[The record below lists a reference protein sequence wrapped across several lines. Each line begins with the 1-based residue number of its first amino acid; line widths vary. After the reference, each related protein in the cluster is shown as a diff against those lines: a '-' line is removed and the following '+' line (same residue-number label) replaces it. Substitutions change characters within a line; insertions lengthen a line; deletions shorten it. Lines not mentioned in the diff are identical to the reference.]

1 MDRPKKPNKKLQN
14 ERELRGWSQQYVAEA
29 LGTDFK
35 RVSAWENGSNTPTPY
50 YRTKLC
56 TLFGKNAREL
66 GFLNDEVL
74 NENSHQETNIK
85 ATDVLPQENRATQ
98 IDIPNDTSPL
108 SQPIHLLIP
117 GYAPVYITIQARE
130 QASAPFNS
138 EGGTFLPVDGQPQV
152 TAYSSHEDT
161 PIPTMRAGSETVNRR
176 DFFRETGRVA
186 VGLIGSELL
195 DRFYRALKK
204 PSTIDE
210 RLLHYLQAHTEDFW
224 RDRHSAVLAS
234 TDLLDYVIEH
244 FQKVTQLLD
253 KPMFTSQRIRL
264 CVIASK
270 TAQLAGHL
278 LFDMGNYIDARQ
290 FHQAAITAAQEVD
303 NHALQATAWARI
315 SFTWTYS
322 GNPSEALRCIEQARR
337 LAIGS
342 TNSTVRAYLAAVE
355 AEIQATFGDST
366 ACLKALDQAEHFED
380 QQHSLED
387 SHWLRFDYS
396 RLAGYKGICFRRLYR
411 PGVPQSASFL
421 MEGQNA
427 LKDALTQLAPTRLQ
441 RQPVLLID
449 LADTYALQGDVEA
462 ACEYATKAIPL
473 IDQIK
478 SRAAS
483 RRLLQLRQALK
494 PWQETQPV
502 QGLDNQMEQYS
513 FLRRHNSEEMSK

>member
-1 MDRPKKPNKKLQN
+1 MNKLKKPNKKLQR
-14 ERELRGWSQQYVAEA
+14 ERELYGWSQARVAEK
-29 LGTDFK
+29 LGTTVK
-35 RVSAWENGSNTPTPY
+35 RVSMWECGDATPDRY
-50 YRTKLC
+50 YQEKLC
-56 TLFGKNAREL
+56 DLFGKNAQEL
-66 GFLNDEVL
+66 GLLDQESGDE
-74 NENSHQETNIK
+74 
-85 ATDVLPQENRATQ
+85 DDPQENSTTQ
-98 IDIPNDTSPL
+98 LDSSNNASSLPHPIQLLVPNG
-108 SQPIHLLIP
+108 Q
-117 GYAPVYITIQARE
+117 PVYVTIQIQQQPPTSSPDE
-130 QASAPFNS
+130 ITKSV
-138 EGGTFLPVDGQPQV
+138 LVDGQAH
-152 TAYSSHEDT
+152 TAAYSSHED
-161 PIPTMRAGSETVNRR
+161 ITMRLGHEAMDRR
-176 DFFRETGRVA
+176 DFLRETGRVA

-210 RLLHYLQAHTEDFW
+210 RLLHYLQTHTESYW
-224 RDRHSAVLAS
+224 RDRHSAALAS

-253 KPMFTSQRIRL
+253 RPMFPSQRIQL

-278 LFDMGNYIDARQ
+278 LFDMGNYIEARQ
-290 FHQAAITAAQEVD
+290 VHQAAIMAAQEVD

-322 GNPSEALRCIEQARR
+322 GSAPEALRCIEQARC

-342 TNSTVRAYLAAVE
+342 ANSTVRAYLAAVE
-355 AEIQATFGDST
+355 AEIQALLGDST

-380 QQHSLED
+380 EQHSLED
-387 SHWLRFDYS
+387 SYWLRFDRS

-411 PGVPQSASFL
+411 PGVPQTASFL

-427 LKDALTQLAPTRLQ
+427 LKDALAQLAPTRVQ

-449 LADTYALQGDVEA
+449 LADTYTLQGDIEA

-478 SRAAS
+478 SQAAF

-494 PWQETQPV
+494 PWQKTQQV
-502 QGLDNQMEQYS
+502 QGLDSQMGQQN
-513 FLRRHNSEEMSK
+513 FLRRCDSEEMSQ